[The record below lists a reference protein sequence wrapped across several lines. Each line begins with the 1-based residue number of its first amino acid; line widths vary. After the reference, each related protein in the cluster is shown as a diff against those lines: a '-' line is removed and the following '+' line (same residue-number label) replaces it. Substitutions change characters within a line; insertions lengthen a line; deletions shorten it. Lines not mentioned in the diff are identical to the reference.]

1 MKEGVVIGI
10 DPGLANTG
18 WGVIRANGS
27 KVKPV
32 AYGCISTKPQLELP
46 ERLGIIH
53 DNLCEVIDKYQ
64 PSAMSAECIFFAANA
79 VSAISTAQALGSA
92 LVVCSKKGLAYG
104 EYSPSQIK
112 KTLVGTGF
120 AAKEQVQYMVRA
132 ILGLDHIP
140 RPDHAADA
148 LAAAITY
155 VRLRKAEEIQKNVT
169 EIYGL
174 DVGTTKKAQAQAQ
187 RAFEKRVAAAL
198 AKEKVSH

>member
-53 DNLCEVIDKYQ
+53 DNLCEVVDKYQ

-79 VSAISTAQALGSA
+79 ISAISTAQALGSA
-92 LVVCSKKGLAYG
+92 LVVCSKKGLTYG
-104 EYSPSQIK
+104 EYSPLQIK
-112 KTLVGTGF
+112 KTLVGIGS
-120 AAKEQVQYMVRA
+120 AAKEQVQFMVRA

-148 LAAAITY
+148 LAVAITY
-155 VRLRKAEEIQKNVT
+155 VRLRKAEEIEKNVT

-198 AKEKVSH
+198 AKEEAK